1 MCLRGIV
8 RLLNRQANRVEEEYM
23 DGLSLRQ
30 ATKSFEHKPGPVFE
44 VLDETVRQF
53 GGRPAIDFLG
63 KHWTWAEVGA
73 LVDRAAAGLQ
83 KIGVTKGV
91 KVGLC
96 LPNTPYFVIMYYAIL
111 KAGGTVVNFNP
122 LYTGREIESYAIDAG
137 VSIMVSLDLTM
148 IHVKIGRLA
157 ANGTFKRVVVCS
169 MTAILPGFKS
179 LLFKLFKKNELADVP
194 EGAPF
199 IRFERLI
206 GGRAKPSSVNIDPE
220 RDIAV
225 LQFTGGTTGIPKAA
239 MLSHA
244 NLSSNVQQILAGAPE
259 LHDGEER
266 ILAVL
271 PFFHVFAMTGVLNL
285 GTAIAAELVLLPRM
299 NLKQLMATIAR
310 CRPTILPGVPTL
322 FTAIS
327 NAAGSVKDL
336 SFIKLC
342 ISGGAPISPEAASEF
357 ERISGC
363 EILEGYGLSETSP
376 VVAITPVGRAKRGS
390 VGVALP
396 GTVIEI
402 RSPENPETILP
413 QGTPGEICV
422 RGPQVTQG
430 YYNHS
435 EETEK
440 VFVDGALRTGD
451 IGYLDAEGY
460 LFIVDRIKDLI
471 LCGGFNVYPRV
482 IEEAAYLHPD
492 VQEAIAIAVP
502 DAYRGQ
508 APKLF
513 VMLRPGKT
521 TTAEAIL
528 AFLAGHLNKIEIPR
542 EVEIRDALPKTL
554 VGKLSKK
561 ELVAEE
567 AHKSGVKS

>member
-1 MCLRGIV
+1 
-8 RLLNRQANRVEEEYM
+8 M

-30 ATKSFEHKPGPVFE
+30 VTKSFEHTPGPVFAT
-44 VLDETVRQF
+44 LDETVRRF

-63 KHWTWAEVGA
+63 KHWTWAEIGA

-91 KVGLC
+91 NVGLC

-122 LYTGREIESYAIDAG
+122 LYTGREIETYANDAG
-137 VSIMVSLDLTM
+137 VSMMVSLDITM

-169 MTAILPGFKS
+169 MTAILPGYKS
-179 LLFKLFKKNELADVP
+179 LLFKLFRKNELADVP

-199 IRFERLI
+199 VRFERLI
-206 GGRAKPSSVNIDPE
+206 GGRAKPSSVKIDPE
-220 RDIAV
+220 RDIAA
-225 LQFTGGTTGIPKAA
+225 LQFTGGTTGFPKAA
-239 MLSHA
+239 MLTHA
-244 NLSSNVQQILAGAPE
+244 NLSSNVRQILDAAPE
-259 LHDGEER
+259 LRDGEER
-266 ILAVL
+266 ILAIL

-285 GTAIAAELVLLPRM
+285 GTAIGAELVLLPRM
-299 NLKQLMATIAR
+299 NLKQLMATIFR

-327 NAAGSVKDL
+327 NAGGGVKDL

-342 ISGGAPISPEAASEF
+342 ISGGAPISAEAAGQF
-357 ERISGC
+357 ERMSGC

-376 VVAITPVGRAKRGS
+376 VLTMTPIGRAKRGS
-390 VGVALP
+390 VGIALA
-396 GTVIEI
+396 GTEIEI
-402 RSPENPETILP
+402 RDPESPGTILP
-413 QGTPGEICV
+413 PGTPGEICV
-422 RGPQVTQG
+422 RGPQVMQS
-430 YYNHS
+430 YYNNAD
-435 EETEK
+435 ETAA
-440 VFVDGALRTGD
+440 VFVDGAFRTGD
-451 IGYLDAEGY
+451 IGYLDDEGY

-471 LCGGFNVYPRV
+471 ICGGFNVYPRV
-482 IEEAAYLHPD
+482 IEEAAYLHPA
-492 VQEAIAIAVP
+492 VQDAIAIAIP

-508 APKLF
+508 VPKLF
-513 VMLRPGKT
+513 VTLRPRASAS
-521 TTAEAIL
+521 AEEIL
-528 AFLAGHLNKIEIPR
+528 AFLRGHLNKIEVPR
-542 EVEIRDALPKTL
+542 QVEIRDALPKTL

-567 AHKSGVKS
+567 ALKSSDKS